1 MCLAVEPFVS
11 TKAKTVGNS
20 GRDEWELVAN
30 DGSYIAQYEH
40 TIVVRDNQEPL
51 ILTKID

>member
-11 TKAKTVGNS
+11 TKAKIVTNT
-20 GRDEWELVAN
+20 DKDDWELVTK

-40 TIVVRDNQEPL
+40 TIVVRENQEPL

>member
-11 TKAKTVGNS
+11 TKAKIVTNT
-20 GRDEWELVAN
+20 DKDDWELVAK

-40 TIVVRDNQEPL
+40 TIVVRENQEPL